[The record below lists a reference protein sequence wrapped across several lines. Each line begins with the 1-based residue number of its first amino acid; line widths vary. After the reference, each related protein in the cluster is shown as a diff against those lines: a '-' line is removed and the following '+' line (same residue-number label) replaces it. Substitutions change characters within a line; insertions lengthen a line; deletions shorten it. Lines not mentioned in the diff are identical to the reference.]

1 MESYNRQILK
11 LAFPSIVSNITV
23 PLLGLVDQTIVG
35 HLGAA
40 AFIGAV
46 AVGTMIFNVIYWIFG
61 FLRMSTSGLASQAL
75 GRRDLQDV
83 ITIFIRSLFLGL
95 AIALFFLI
103 FQSPVRWLAVTVI
116 SPSATLMPLVHTYYN
131 IVIWGAPAVFSLYAM
146 TGWYVGMQNTK
157 LPMMVSIIQ
166 VVANILLSLFFVFGL
181 GMKIDGVALGTVLS
195 QWVGFLM
202 TMIFWFRSY
211 RRLLRYRT
219 SLRAVLKGAQLRKF
233 FVVNRDIFLRTLFLV
248 AVNLFFTAAGARE
261 GDIILSV
268 NALLM
273 TFSTIF
279 SYFMDGF
286 AFAAEALCG
295 RYKGAGNTTAFHAVV
310 RALMV
315 WGMLMTVIFSA
326 LYILG
331 GQGFLSILTNNSDV
345 LQAAA
350 RYRWWACLIPIAGFM
365 AYIYDGIFIGITATR
380 GMLIS
385 SAIAACSFFIVYFAL
400 NGIMGN
406 HALWVAF
413 LFFLAQRGIIQWL
426 WMKRMGKSN

>member
-1 MESYNRQILK
+1 MMESYNRQILK

-40 AFIGAV
+40 AYIGAV

-166 VVANILLSLFFVFGL
+166 VVVNILLSLFFVFGL

-219 SLRAVLKGAQLRKF
+219 SLRAVLKGSQLRKF
-233 FVVNRDIFLRTLFLV
+233 QLFH
-248 AVNLFFTAAGARE
+248 
-261 GDIILSV
+261 
-268 NALLM
+268 
-273 TFSTIF
+273 TF
-279 SYFMDGF
+279 
-286 AFAAEALCG
+286 
-295 RYKGAGNTTAFHAVV
+295 
-310 RALMV
+310 
-315 WGMLMTVIFSA
+315 
-326 LYILG
+326 
-331 GQGFLSILTNNSDV
+331 
-345 LQAAA
+345 
-350 RYRWWACLIPIAGFM
+350 CL
-365 AYIYDGIFIGITATR
+365 
-380 GMLIS
+380 
-385 SAIAACSFFIVYFAL
+385 
-400 NGIMGN
+400 
-406 HALWVAF
+406 
-413 LFFLAQRGIIQWL
+413 
-426 WMKRMGKSN
+426 